1 MPSLVLNKPST
12 PSQTQKKGP
21 GSFALE
27 KPITSIGS
35 TPANDVH
42 LDLSGVAESHALV
55 HFDGTSFT
63 IQPVKRS
70 TPVIVNGKKRRKH
83 VLKHQDIVEIGD
95 ARLTFDMHEGTSR
108 RGGLD
113 EEESAKLDFE
123 LTGYRRLQSFAEQL
137 LGEYELGHLLES
149 MMDAV
154 IEITRA
160 DKGFLILAEGEEFDI
175 RVARNIDRETID
187 DAVAHVSD
195 SIIAKVVSTRQALIV
210 SDALQHAEFK
220 SAQSVINLQ
229 LSSVMCAP
237 LVHKGGLI
245 GVIYVGNENIANL
258 FERRHL
264 DLLSVFASQASLI
277 LANAMLVNDLKL
289 DKKQLTQK
297 LQGMRF
303 GSIIG
308 ACDAMREIFTTIDKV
323 APTNVNV
330 LVLGETGTGKELIAT
345 EIHNRSPRADKPF
358 VTLNCGAIPESLL
371 ESELFGHVK
380 GAFTGASNTREGKF
394 QAADGGTIFLDEIG
408 EMPLNLQVKLLRVL
422 QERTITKVGATKSES
437 VDIRIV
443 AATNINLE
451 TAVKEGKFL
460 YYRLNVVQM
469 RLPPLRQRGDDVVL
483 IARYL
488 INKVCDEL
496 RMPIKE
502 LGPEAMQALKKFEW
516 PGNIRQLEN
525 RLKKAIVL
533 ADSSVLTPGDLDL
546 SPEVLQEILPLAD
559 AKERF
564 AYNYIMEALERNGGN
579 RTQTAKELGVDP
591 RTIFRY
597 LEKELDE
604 SS

>member
-1 MPSLVLNKPST
+1 MPSLVLNT
-12 PSQTQKKGP
+12 PTKKGP
-21 GSFALE
+21 GSFTLE

-35 TPANDVH
+35 TPDNDIPV
-42 LDLSGVAESHALV
+42 DFSGVAESHALI
-55 HFDGTSFT
+55 HFDGSTFS

-70 TPVIVNGKKRRKH
+70 TPVLINGKKRRKH
-83 VLKHQDIVEIGD
+83 VLKHQDVVEIGD
-95 ARLTFDMHEGTSR
+95 ARMIFDMHEGTSR
-108 RGGLD
+108 QGGLD
-113 EEESAKLDFE
+113 EEESAKLGFE

-137 LGEYELGHLLES
+137 LGEYELGSLLEN

-160 DKGFLILAEGEEFDI
+160 DKGFLIIAEGEDFNI

-195 SIIAKVVSTRQALIV
+195 SIIAKVISTRQALIV
-210 SDALQHAEFK
+210 SDALQHTEFK

-237 LVHKGGLI
+237 LVHKGNLI

-264 DLLSVFASQASLI
+264 DLLGVFASQASLI
-277 LANAMLVNDLKL
+277 LANAILVNDLKL

-330 LVLGETGTGKELIAT
+330 LVLGETGTGKELIAN
-345 EIHNRSPRADKPF
+345 EIHNRSPRANKPF

-380 GAFTGASNTREGKF
+380 GAFTGASATREGKF

-437 VDIRIV
+437 VDIRVV

-451 TAVKEGKFL
+451 TAVKEGKFRDDL

-496 RMPIKE
+496 RLPPKE
-502 LGPEAMQALKKFEW
+502 LGAEAIQALKKFEW

-533 ADSSVLTPGDLDL
+533 ADSAILTPGDLDL
-546 SPEVLQEILPLAD
+546 SPEVLQETLPLAD

-604 SS
+604 TT